1 MDTYGDM
8 VTLLLC
14 FFVLLYSMS
23 SINEDKWKAVVMS
36 FNPEAKE
43 TMTENTGNN
52 GPVADPVP
60 DPEGLDDGHPDL
72 ETEPTEP
79 TEATVTVEEF
89 QLNELYEALLE
100 FSQHEDSGESFSVT
114 KGSGKVF
121 VTFNH
126 TMMFNK
132 TSPELRSEIYPV
144 LDEVCRLFD
153 SAKDL
158 IGEVRVIGHTAQ
170 GTTERPNHV
179 AEDRR
184 LASNRATNV
193 TIYLQE
199 HCSLDPA
206 RLVSEGIGQWR
217 PIAPNDTE
225 ENRSKN
231 RRVELIISGRNL
243 EEELGDDLLG
253 YETVPAETD

>member
-23 SINEDKWKAVVMS
+23 SISEDKWKAIVMS
-36 FNPEAKE
+36 FNPNARE
-43 TMTENTGNN
+43 TVTENSGND
-52 GPVADPVP
+52 GPVADPVT
-60 DPEGLDDGHPDL
+60 DPTGLDEGHPEP
-72 ETEPTEP
+72 ETEVT
-79 TEATVTVEEF
+79 TVPIEDF

-100 FSQHEDSGESFSVT
+100 FSRHEDSAESFAVT

-121 VTFNH
+121 ITFNH

-132 TSPELRSEIYPV
+132 TSPELRPEIYPV

-153 SAKDL
+153 SAKDQ
-158 IGEVRVIGHTAQ
+158 IGEVRIIGHTAQ
-170 GTTERPNHV
+170 GTLERPNHV

-231 RRVELIISGRNL
+231 RRVEIIISGRNL
-243 EEELGDDLLG
+243 EDQLGDDITW
-253 YETVPAETD
+253 YETVPGPETAG

>member
-1 MDTYGDM
+1 
-8 VTLLLC
+8 
-14 FFVLLYSMS
+14 
-23 SINEDKWKAVVMS
+23 MS
-36 FNPEAKE
+36 FMKPSWI
-43 TMTENTGNN
+43 
-52 GPVADPVP
+52 
-60 DPEGLDDGHPDL
+60 
-72 ETEPTEP
+72 
-79 TEATVTVEEF
+79 
-89 QLNELYEALLE
+89 
-100 FSQHEDSGESFSVT
+100 FSQHEDSAESFAVT

-121 VTFNH
+121 VTFNN

-132 TSPELRSEIYPV
+132 ASPELRSDIYPV

-170 GTTERPNHV
+170 GTIERPNHV

-199 HCSLDPA
+199 HCGLDPA

-225 ENRSKN
+225 ENRSRN
-231 RRVELIISGRNL
+231 RRVEIIISGRNL
-243 EEELGDDLLG
+243 EEELGDDIAV
-253 YETVPAETD
+253 YETVPAAEEAG